1 MTRRSVTAM
10 LTAAACGALL
20 AAALPRAVA
29 AAPRTK
35 SVTGKLRS
43 VQGNLLV
50 IQKHG
55 LVSDSTMEIEMDDA
69 TKKTGQVVPG
79 MRVKVKYREEKDGRK
94 VAVEI
99 RAEPEA
105 ASKQAKEAARN
116 TREP

>member
-1 MTRRSVTAM
+1 MGTM
-10 LTAAACGALL
+10 L
-20 AAALPRAVA
+20 AAAVCGAVLFAALPKAME

-35 SVTGKLRS
+35 NVSGKLRS

-50 IQKHG
+50 IQKRG
-55 LVSDSTMEIEMDDA
+55 LVSDSTIEIEMNEA

-94 VAVEI
+94 VALEI
-99 RAEPEA
+99 KAEPEA
-105 ASKQAKEAARN
+105 ASKTAKEAARN

>member
-1 MTRRSVTAM
+1 MTRRSVVAI
-10 LTAAACGALL
+10 LVAAAWGVLL
-20 AAALPRAVA
+20 AGDFPCTVE

-35 SVTGKLRS
+35 NVTGKLRS

-50 IQKHG
+50 IQKRG
-55 LVSDSTMEIEMDDA
+55 LVSDSTIEIEMDDA

-99 RAEPEA
+99 KAEPEA
-105 ASKQAKEAARN
+105 ASKKAKEAARN